1 MRPEDHRGTPPYRA
15 VGLHMIPISEHPR
28 AVRGRA
34 GIDASLIANT
44 STGRVVAKTEPDGD
58 VAVGLFNKTT
68 RPEVISTTAS
78 AIGLPASG
86 HYRLANLW
94 THKISGSGA
103 TISAKVPPHGVVLY
117 QVKPAR

>member
-1 MRPEDHRGTPPYRA
+1 VLSVEQD
-15 VGLHMIPISEHPR
+15 
-28 AVRGRA
+28 

-68 RPEVISTTAS
+68 RPEVMTTTAS
-78 AIGLPASG
+78 AIGLPAGG
-86 HYRLANLW
+86 HYRLTNLW
-94 THKISGSGA
+94 THRVTGSGA

-117 QVKPAR
+117 QVKPA